1 MNFKNSVFLALA
13 LALTISVATAA
24 EAVWPKNSASEVAT
38 FATVLRFQIYA
49 DHCSDKI
56 PQLEAQFDS
65 LMESLSSRIQKLSM
79 ILLATDEFN
88 GMKDTLV
95 PVEIF
100 DALKHSFHDV
110 THNVERLD
118 AVSICSKTL
127 QNFGDMDDEALQSA
141 LAANLTAVQN
151 MSQKL
156 ESERAR

>member
-1 MNFKNSVFLALA
+1 MDFKNRLFLALA
-13 LALTISVATAA
+13 MAHTVSVATAA

-110 THNVERLD
+110 AHNVERLD
-118 AVSICSKTL
+118 AASICSKKL
-127 QNFGDMDDEALQSA
+127 QDFGDMDDEALHSA

-151 MSQKL
+151 MSQKIQND
-156 ESERAR
+156 RAR

>member
-156 ESERAR
+156 ENERAR

>member
-79 ILLATDEFN
+79 ILLATDEFS

-156 ESERAR
+156 ENERAR

>member
-1 MNFKNSVFLALA
+1 MNFKNSVFLGLA

-156 ESERAR
+156 ENERAR

>member
-49 DHCSDKI
+49 DHCSDKS

-141 LAANLTAVQN
+141 LAANLKAVQN
-151 MSQKL
+151 MSQNL
-156 ESERAR
+156 ETERAR